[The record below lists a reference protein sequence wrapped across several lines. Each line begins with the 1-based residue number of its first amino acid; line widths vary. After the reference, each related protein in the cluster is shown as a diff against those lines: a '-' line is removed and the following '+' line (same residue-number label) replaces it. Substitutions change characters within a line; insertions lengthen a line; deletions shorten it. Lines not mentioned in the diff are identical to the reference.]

1 MSKEISQNICIGDRH
16 PLNPGPEVKI
26 IVADV
31 RRHANDDLPTVD
43 DTTED
48 PAPFNAEDNRPA
60 INTPEL
66 QDLAQLVWKYFEK
79 EIRETMIEV
88 QEVIQA
94 EQGKQT
100 AQVNQRKQKR
110 K

>member
-1 MSKEISQNICIGDRH
+1 MSKEISQNISIGDRH
-16 PLNPGPEVKI
+16 PLNPGPEVQV

-31 RRHANDDLPTVD
+31 RRYGNDDLPTVD
-43 DTTED
+43 DTAKK
-48 PAPFNAEDNRPA
+48 PAPFNADDNRPA

-88 QEVIQA
+88 QETIQA
-94 EQGKQT
+94 EQSISPDQISH
-100 AQVNQRKQKR
+100 RKQKR